1 MTARRKLF
9 VNFDGLCEPANPA
22 GIPCY
27 GFVVK
32 DDLAILSYREYG
44 LVDSVKPFSPQA
56 NSNTA
61 EYGSAI
67 RAMEWL
73 VQNGYANDNSDWKI
87 LARGDSQLI
96 IRKLDSNDYSPRA
109 ARISSLYD
117 KAITLRSKFVSDSIK
132 FEWIKRDENRE
143 ADKLATEAYYW
154 ALRKY
159 PTLRMKVRAHWA
171 TMLWLEQVIHMQN
184 CDCHNTTIESPT
196 KNMHE
201 SA

>member
-1 MTARRKLF
+1 MTSRRKLF
-9 VNFDGLCEPANPA
+9 VNFDGLCEPTNPA

-27 GFVVK
+27 GFIVK
-32 DDLAILSYREYG
+32 NEQATLSYSEYG
-44 LVDSVKPFSPQA
+44 LVPSVKPFSPQA

-73 VQNGYANDNSDWKI
+73 VQKGCTNGNADYEI
-87 LARGDSQLI
+87 LLRGDSQLI
-96 IRKLDSNDYSPRA
+96 MRKLKSSDYTPRA

-117 KAITLRSKFVSDSIK
+117 KAIVLRSKFAPDNIR

-143 ADKLATEAYYW
+143 ADKLAKEAYYW

-159 PTLRMKVRAHWA
+159 PKLRAMVREHWA
-171 TMLWLEQVIHMQN
+171 TMLWLEQIIHN
-184 CDCHNTTIESPT
+184 EN
-196 KNMHE
+196 
-201 SA
+201 